1 MTRLCPVLTTISFAA
16 RAWLKFQM
24 AVWELALEN
33 LGAKC
38 VHSTSFLAIMKK
50 FADHFEVLS
59 LFKAAKVLI
68 YVS

>member
-1 MTRLCPVLTTISFAA
+1 
-16 RAWLKFQM
+16 M